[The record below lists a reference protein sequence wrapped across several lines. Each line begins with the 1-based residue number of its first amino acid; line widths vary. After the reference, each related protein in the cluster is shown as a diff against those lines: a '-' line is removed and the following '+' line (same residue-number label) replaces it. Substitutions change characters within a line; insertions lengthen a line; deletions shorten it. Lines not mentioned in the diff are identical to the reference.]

1 MFLVTFQNFWKQIF
15 CFCLPNS
22 SFTLQGWIFH
32 TIPLWEYFC
41 IQQWWILLF
50 FINQTFYWFLRYMQ
64 IFQFQIDLE
73 NMLYRYYTVIYSIL
87 TRCIMSINI
96 VFPRGAQVIYA
107 PTLHIAWGRFQ
118 YALWI
123 NYFQGFSR
131 ISVISSSC
139 MILSNN
145 VHSMALNIYHFL
157 IENANK
163 ISNK

>member
-22 SFTLQGWIFH
+22 SFTFERWIFH
-32 TIPLWEYFC
+32 TYYYENTFVYNNDEFYFSLS
-41 IQQWWILLF
+41 IKHY
-50 FINQTFYWFLRYMQ
+50 NTVMQ

-73 NMLYRYYTVIYSIL
+73 KMLYRYYTVMYSIL
-87 TRCIMSINI
+87 TRCILSINI
-96 VFPRGAQVIYA
+96 VIPRGAQVIYA

-118 YALWI
+118 YALWL

>member
-1 MFLVTFQNFWKQIF
+1 MKTNILLLLAKQFFYIARMNF
-15 CFCLPNS
+15 S
-22 SFTLQGWIFH
+22 YH
-32 TIPLWEYFC
+32 TIMR
-41 IQQWWILLF
+41 ILLYTTMMNF
-50 FINQTFYWFLRYMQ
+50 TFLYQSNIILVLNTVMQ
-64 IFQFQIDLE
+64 IFQFEMDLE
-73 NMLYRYYTVIYSIL
+73 KMLYRYYTVIYSIL

>member
-1 MFLVTFQNFWKQIF
+1 MKTNILLLLAKQFFYIARMNF
-15 CFCLPNS
+15 S
-22 SFTLQGWIFH
+22 YH
-32 TIPLWEYFC
+32 TIMR
-41 IQQWWILLF
+41 ILLYTTMMNF
-50 FINQTFYWFLRYMQ
+50 TFLYQSNIILVLTIYGYAN
-64 IFQFQIDLE
+64 ISKK
-73 NMLYRYYTVIYSIL
+73 MLYRYYTVIYSIL

>member
-1 MFLVTFQNFWKQIF
+1 MKTN
-15 CFCLPNS
+15 
-22 SFTLQGWIFH
+22 
-32 TIPLWEYFC
+32 
-41 IQQWWILLF
+41 ILLLLAKQF
-50 FINQTFYWFLRYMQ
+50 FYIARINFSCHFILSILLYTTMMNFTFLYQSNIILVLTIYGYANISKSNWFGK
-64 IFQFQIDLE
+64 
-73 NMLYRYYTVIYSIL
+73 MLYRYYTVIYSIL